1 MNCID
6 LNCTTRAVR
15 PRFDPP
21 SFSLGEANWLRK
33 ENGRPD
39 LLFDIVFG
47 GSAWADVPAG
57 IRNIPVTHRFPRR
70 GPSIQLGE
78 I

>member
-47 GSAWADVPAG
+47 GLHG
-57 IRNIPVTHRFPRR
+57 LMFRPVFETYQSLTDSRDEAHRYN
-70 GPSIQLGE
+70 
-78 I
+78 